1 MSYYNISSNIDNAHV
16 LWLEKVGYDSANKK
30 MMARIAYALHDV
42 VYFNMKKPN
51 WSNVVRYMFELEGN
65 EKGLK
70 KIAINGY
77 YGTIRAILKDIDVIR
92 YKGKTLK
99 RGKNWDRFFDA
110 DTPWDWFITS
120 TNGRGWGEI
129 IK

>member
-30 MMARIAYALHDV
+30 MIARIAYALHDV

-51 WSNVVRYMFELEGN
+51 WSNVVRYMFEQEGN
-65 EKGLK
+65 PMN
-70 KIAINGY
+70 INVNGY
-77 YGTIRAILKDIDVIR
+77 YSTIRKILKDIDVIR

-110 DTPWDWFITS
+110 DTPWDWFYTC
-120 TNGRGWGEI
+120 TNSGGYGEI